1 MERERRG
8 KGREGGKGKRKGRRA
23 AIIFNKL
30 SLGGEMD
37 LAPQKKNPGAAT
49 PTNLN
54 MLSSAQWRF

>member
-37 LAPQKKNPGAAT
+37 LAPQKKILAQH
-49 PTNLN
+49 TNLN